1 MRNILTFLT
10 AALLAIVL
18 YADTQTGIPALR
30 KVTSFD
36 LPGQGGKRF
45 DYLQSITTITT
56 FSLLISLPGRLMSSI
71 WQPTRLSPRLPTH
84 PVLKEWN
91 MFLS

>member
-30 KVTSFD
+30 KVTSFN
-36 LPGQGGKRF
+36 LPAQEGSV
-45 DYLQSITTITT
+45 LTT
-56 FSLLISLPGRLMSSI
+56 
-71 WQPTRLSPRLPTH
+71 
-84 PVLKEWN
+84 
-91 MFLS
+91 